1 MLAQV
6 VEAPAASL
14 GELGSGLAG
23 STLAVLLLLVATLV
37 TLRLFLLPRR
47 GRGRAG
53 GPLAVV
59 AQLELA
65 AGQQLYLV
73 RAAGRLLLLGGTGG
87 GLALLTE
94 LDPAQVP
101 SPGGEGA
108 ERRADTLLQR
118 LRARLLGA
126 PAGPSLDASVVGIAG
141 VATVEPAG
149 PPAARRLGQKG

>member
-1 MLAQV
+1 MAEARVVVGRTGAIVRFRLHAQGV
-6 VEAPAASL
+6 L
-14 GELGSGLAG
+14 QELRSKC
-23 STLAVLLLLVATLV
+23 S
-37 TLRLFLLPRR
+37 
-47 GRGRAG
+47 
-53 GPLAVV
+53 
-59 AQLELA
+59 QLELA

-126 PAGPSLDASVVGIAG
+126 PAGPSLDASAVGIAG